1 VSSADLRAR
10 RIRVAGLCLV
20 VSILIGGVA
29 LKLRVGGEPSFSPEI
44 EASLPES
51 EKREILGAVR
61 ADARRQIWTA
71 LKDGEFTRAM
81 AWFKSSWK
89 PKFVTIG
96 RQGDGNVWIHVGI
109 PDKSARDGY
118 SVWSRYIFVKEQGH
132 WRISRSF

>member
-1 VSSADLRAR
+1 
-10 RIRVAGLCLV
+10 LCLV
-20 VSILIGGVA
+20 IGMVIGGVA
-29 LKLRVGGEPSFSPEI
+29 FKLLVGGESSFSPEI
-44 EASLPES
+44 EASLPAS

-61 ADARRQIWTA
+61 ADTRHQIWLA
-71 LKDGEFTRAM
+71 LKAGDFKKAM

-109 PDKSARDGY
+109 PDKTAKDGY